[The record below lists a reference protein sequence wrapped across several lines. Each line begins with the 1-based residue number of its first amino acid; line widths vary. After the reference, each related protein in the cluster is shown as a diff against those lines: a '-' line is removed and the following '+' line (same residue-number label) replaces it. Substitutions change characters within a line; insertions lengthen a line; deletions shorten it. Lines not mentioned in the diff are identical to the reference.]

1 MFTTKEKNMENLN
14 KPLARIGHLVV
25 DEPAYSTEH
34 DECIMCN
41 KAIRGESKYMIH
53 ACNGAIDEICSN
65 DDHDYVESNDAGDMG
80 FWSVGSTCVKKLESD
95 LKKQGLNPT
104 DYIYTKNKPKA
115 KTKSWSITEE
125 DTLVLWRALEMYMH
139 KGDDQDY
146 DKASLLLAKVI
157 HKSCSFA
164 GTLDQGETV
173 KSIYE
178 SIS

>member
-1 MFTTKEKNMENLN
+1 MENLN

-139 KGDDQDY
+139 KSDDQDY